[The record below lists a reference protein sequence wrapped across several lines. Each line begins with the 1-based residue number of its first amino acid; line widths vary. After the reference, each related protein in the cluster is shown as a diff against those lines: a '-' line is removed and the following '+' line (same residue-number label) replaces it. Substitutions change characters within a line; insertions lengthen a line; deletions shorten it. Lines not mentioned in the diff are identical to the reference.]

1 MSSPDLIGGSHHKEF
16 RIPNID
22 PPVKLWDDIVGNLE
36 FPIEIPQRGWG
47 MTGNLEFLEIAS
59 SHSLLAITRILEFL
73 DCFAFS
79 KHRNDAGNFR
89 IPFEIFKKNTP

>member
-1 MSSPDLIGGSHHKEF
+1 MNSRIPRGFLRLYHLRILEFHVETLGSSP
-16 RIPNID
+16 R
-22 PPVKLWDDIVGNLE
+22 
-36 FPIEIPQRGWG
+36 

-89 IPFEIFKKNTP
+89 IPFEILKKNTP